1 VHLQNLAVNPT
12 GAAQQATDQLARCD
26 VTDLHYNTL
35 SNTEN
40 ACLLLLLLLL
50 LQLAAWRQ
58 RKFDELNAP
67 LADADKWVHS
77 KVLEG
82 QDHSFL

>member
-1 VHLQNLAVNPT
+1 LW
-12 GAAQQATDQLARCD
+12 
-26 VTDLHYNTL
+26 
-35 SNTEN
+35 
-40 ACLLLLLLLL
+40 LLL

-82 QDHSFL
+82 QDHMHFL